1 MSQWGARQREKG
13 LCCKCTR
20 PIAPHSKSRCEVHL
34 QKLRDEDK
42 RPRKGGRRILS
53 AEARVEL
60 AVKNKKQNRVKARIR
75 YRLKSTGGKCWWCN
89 EMAVTGR
96 STCIAHESKENT
108 RRPQWMT
115 RS

>member
-53 AEARVEL
+53 AEAPCRISGE
-60 AVKNKKQNRVKARIR
+60 KQEAKPRESEDSISPEI
-75 YRLKSTGGKCWWCN
+75 Y
-89 EMAVTGR
+89 GR
-96 STCIAHESKENT
+96 
-108 RRPQWMT
+108 
-115 RS
+115 